1 MMELVEGKG
10 VRGKTKPESLCVR
23 VRGMCSYVD
32 VSTLY
37 AHAYIIYIP
46 PQADPRHVDASKV
59 EHSYYDII
67 YLV

>member
-1 MMELVEGKG
+1 MMESVEGKG
-10 VRGKTKPESLCVR
+10 VRGKTELESLCVR
-23 VRGMCSYVD
+23 EMCSYVD

-37 AHAYIIYIP
+37 AHVYIIYIP
-46 PQADPRHVDASKV
+46 PQADPRYVDASKV